1 MNIYLRILFFTK
13 NPYKLEERVMITTV
27 FGVARIPCTVLSTN
41 LNLDHFCIILLAR
54 CEYVNKR
61 YGINQTYITLG
72 CKERCV
78 CNFINGTASPNCSP
92 LCKTPVN
99 PVCQKNT
106 QQVEVYQQPLKG
118 SNCSCPVKR
127 CITGVNL
134 FRNKYFQ
141 IIIHQESLMKRFVIY
156 DLTIAFNLSL

>member
-13 NPYKLEERVMITTV
+13 NAYKLEERVMITTV

-54 CEYVNKR
+54 CEYVNKT

-99 PVCQKNT
+99 PV
-106 QQVEVYQQPLKG
+106 
-118 SNCSCPVKR
+118 
-127 CITGVNL
+127 
-134 FRNKYFQ
+134 
-141 IIIHQESLMKRFVIY
+141 
-156 DLTIAFNLSL
+156 